1 MKTLPFVVQ
10 PQRKFVKAKIG
21 TPETG
26 IIEIERRGYLTV
38 SEKNFVDS
46 VTQGTD
52 GVTAIVSLATRVS
65 AKTKH
70 TIDDS
75 FNAVMKAVQGD
86 LEDAFALRIKEEY
99 TEEISSILSQM
110 ADSMQK
116 RSLAATTILIQSR
129 IDPEWTLED
138 TLNQDPAL
146 LLAFSEFYSEEEA
159 GVSAENLAKL
169 GELGSEDGS
178 QADSSETGEE
188 TSEIL
193 GKSTE
198 ENGEK

>member
-1 MKTLPFVVQ
+1 MKSLPFVVQ
-10 PQRKFVKAKIG
+10 PKRKFTKTKIG

-26 IIEIERRGYLTV
+26 IVEIERRGYLTV
-38 SEKNFVDS
+38 SEKSFVDS

-86 LEDAFALRIKEEY
+86 LEDAFALKIKEEY
-99 TEEISSILSQM
+99 TDEISSILSQM

-129 IDPEWTLED
+129 IDPDWTIDD
-138 TLNQDPAL
+138 TLDQDPAL
-146 LLAFSEFYSEEEA
+146 LMAFADFYSQEES
-159 GVSAENLAKL
+159 GLSADDVAAM
-169 GELGSEDGS
+169 GESTSATNGES
-178 QADSSETGEE
+178 ASETEGEVA
-188 TSEIL
+188 SEIV